1 MRQGSMRT
9 SAEHDRLLFLVE
21 QLQRE
26 GKSEQQI
33 NQVLDAAIAERAA
46 AARNSA

>member
-1 MRQGSMRT
+1 MRQGTMSSSR
-9 SAEHDRLLFLVE
+9 EHDRLLFLVE

-33 NQVLDAAIAERAA
+33 KQVLDAAIAEGA
-46 AARNSA
+46 AARQSA